1 MVDGAVFLAI
11 ERDAAQKYINA
22 GMSGSNGDGGASVLR
37 EQVKYYKYGRDGILP
52 PEWEPYQLQAL
63 RESDPDWAELQRL
76 KKKFGER

>member
-11 ERDAAQKYINA
+11 EREVESRALNA
-22 GMSGSNGDGGASVLR
+22 GYNGSYSDGGASVLR

-63 RESDPDWAELQRL
+63 RESDPDWAELMRL
-76 KKKFGER
+76 KKKFGE